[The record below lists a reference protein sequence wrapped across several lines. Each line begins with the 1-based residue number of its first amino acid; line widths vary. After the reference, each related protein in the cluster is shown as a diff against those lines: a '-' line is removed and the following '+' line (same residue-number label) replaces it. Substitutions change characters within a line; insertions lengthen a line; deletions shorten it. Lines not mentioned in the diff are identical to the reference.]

1 MSSNA
6 SVLGVHGVDEIGIDA
21 NQAHQNMLNLVEL
34 IPDLRKMGI
43 SKEDANEILAIEQQ
57 IDEAKAIY
65 LSSRAPPC
73 LLRAYLGTAWYKYR
87 ALEFGGDIWRGSKG
101 DPNYYLDNPD
111 YFFNRDR

>member
-43 SKEDANEILAIEQQ
+43 SKMDANEILAIEQQ
-57 IDEAKAIY
+57 IDEATNPVCDVE
-65 LSSRAPPC
+65 SWRPRPSRF
-73 LLRAYLGTAWYKYR
+73 
-87 ALEFGGDIWRGSKG
+87 ED
-101 DPNYYLDNPD
+101 D
-111 YFFNRDR
+111 